1 MNRLPRLHALLA
13 SLVASTAMACSCPDP
28 IEETIVIDPAAESIR
43 QALERCEFDA
53 ADCIDLCSKVYS
65 LVHGA
70 GSAEY
75 QTFTECEL
83 VDYDGR
89 PAVHYVSSVECIGG
103 RRPPGADLDQEKTAR
118 SAAGAWFAGLAEL
131 EEASVYAFVWLGLEL
146 ERLGAPTELVARCT
160 SAAADEVHHA
170 HAVARLAKRYGADLE
185 PAPTPTLPAQRSLQE
200 VAMENAREGCVR
212 ETYGALVAVWQSKHS
227 TDPMVRSVMSQ
238 IAVDESRHAELSADI
253 DAWART
259 VLSELDC
266 SALDSA
272 KSKAV
277 ATLRDT
283 VMEEVCSDLVTN
295 VGLPTVHA
303 AQQLFAQAERT
314 LWA

>member
-1 MNRLPRLHALLA
+1 MNRLPALHTLLA
-13 SLVASTAMACSCPDP
+13 GLVASTAMACSCPDP
-28 IEETIVIDPAAESIR
+28 IDETIVFDPEAESLR

-53 ADCIDLCSKVYS
+53 ADCEDLCSKVYS
-65 LVHGA
+65 LVHGP

-89 PAVHYVSSVECIGG
+89 PAVHYVSTVECVGG
-103 RRPPGADLDQEKTAR
+103 RRPPGADLHESKTAR
-118 SAAGAWFAGLAEL
+118 SPAGAWLAGLAEL

-146 ERLGAPTELVARCT
+146 ARLGAPAGLVARCT
-160 SAAADEVHHA
+160 SAAADEIRHA
-170 HAVARLAKRYGADLE
+170 QAVTKLARRYGAVLT
-185 PAPTPTLPAQRSLQE
+185 PASAPKLPEQRSLRD
-200 VAMENAREGCVR
+200 VATENAREGCVR
-212 ETYGALVAVWQSKHS
+212 ETYGALVAVWQSKHAS
-227 TDPMVRSVMSQ
+227 DPIVRSVMAQ

-259 VLSELDC
+259 VLGAADC
-266 SALDSA
+266 SSLDRA
-272 KSKAV
+272 KANAV
-277 ATLRDT
+277 DMLRST
-283 VMEEVCSDLVTN
+283 VMEEVCSDLTTN
-295 VGLPTVHA
+295 VGLPNAPA